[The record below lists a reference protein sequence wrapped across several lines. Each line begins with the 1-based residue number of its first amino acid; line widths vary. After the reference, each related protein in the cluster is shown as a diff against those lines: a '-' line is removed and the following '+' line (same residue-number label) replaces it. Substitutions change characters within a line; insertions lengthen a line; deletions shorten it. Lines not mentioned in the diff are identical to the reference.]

1 MLFAVDFAA
10 QLGDM
15 VFLVDEARGGIVDS
29 EIQLAMS
36 FPVSD
41 KAEGEFAAF
50 DEAVGDEFGNGTE
63 RTCPSPRLMSA

>member
-41 KAEGEFAAF
+41 KAEE
-50 DEAVGDEFGNGTE
+50 
-63 RTCPSPRLMSA
+63 SLKRLAMSSKMAQSGHANHRV